1 MAKLDKG
8 GGCSVHSGIFN
19 PANEE
24 WPPGGQMGWLG
35 EEALALSLC
44 PYLSVHCP
52 LGTERLMVGPRSNIL
67 LLHGSSGAGPQ
78 HQSCASRSKDLN
90 FSKIPAQP

>member
-1 MAKLDKG
+1 MKNGLMEARWDG
-8 GGCSVHSGIFN
+8 S
-19 PANEE
+19 
-24 WPPGGQMGWLG
+24 G
-35 EEALALSLC
+35 EEALALSLR

-52 LGTERLMVGPRSNIL
+52 LGTERLMVGPLSNIL

-78 HQSCASRSKDLN
+78 HQSCVSQSKDLN